1 MKLIPLIGA
10 LLLSTAPVQAIETYE
25 ELVKTCRATVEIA
38 NICAGVGDF
47 GGAAAMVSLLCDLEE
62 KGRISTENLV
72 LTWDEWKGASESPM
86 WKTSAEI
93 IIKKFPECSIKP

>member
-47 GGAAAMVSLLCDLEE
+47 CGAAAMVSLLCDLEE
-62 KGRISTENLV
+62 KGRITTENLV
-72 LTWDEWKGASESPM
+72 LTWD
-86 WKTSAEI
+86 
-93 IIKKFPECSIKP
+93 